1 MQANHPDPEAIKAR
15 ELTLQRMLLIWICTG
30 LAFLLLPGT
39 FLGVWNLVAIAGAHT
54 AAQTDP
60 AWIQAHGHAQIFG
73 WIGTF
78 ILGIGFYSLTKMG
91 RIPEFAVGR
100 AWTSWALWT
109 AGVTLRWA
117 TNLWQWQWRWM
128 LPVSAVLELIGFLVF
143 FATVRGHRPAAGPA
157 VQGAKCRPVWMI
169 VVVTGSIGFLVSLAA
184 NLAVTI
190 QSALAGGSPAIP
202 HDVNQRLLVLFTW
215 AFPVMTI
222 WGFSARWLPVFLGLA
237 ESSDRM
243 LLTAVAVNLA
253 GIGAA
258 MIGWWISAT
267 AAFVIAA
274 GLSGAALRIFQ
285 PPVKAAKTVG
295 VHFTFPLF
303 VRFAYGWLLISAI
316 ISLSAALWDEAGGL
330 WGASRHALTV
340 GFMATMVF
348 SIGQRVLP
356 AFSGM
361 RILYSPTLM
370 FCSLALLNLGCLLRV
385 ASEVGAYE
393 SYVPSLWPLLPVSAV
408 IEMIAVSVF
417 AGNLLLSF
425 RQPPAHLAGVI

>member
-1 MQANHPDPEAIKAR
+1 
-15 ELTLQRMLLIWICTG
+15 
-30 LAFLLLPGT
+30 
-39 FLGVWNLVAIAGAHT
+39 
-54 AAQTDP
+54 
-60 AWIQAHGHAQIFG
+60 
-73 WIGTF
+73 
-78 ILGIGFYSLTKMG
+78 
-91 RIPEFAVGR
+91 
-100 AWTSWALWT
+100 
-109 AGVTLRWA
+109 
-117 TNLWQWQWRWM
+117 
-128 LPVSAVLELIGFLVF
+128 
-143 FATVRGHRPAAGPA
+143 
-157 VQGAKCRPVWMI
+157 
-169 VVVTGSIGFLVSLAA
+169 
-184 NLAVTI
+184 
-190 QSALAGGSPAIP
+190 
-202 HDVNQRLLVLFTW
+202 
-215 AFPVMTI
+215 MTI

-253 GIGAA
+253 GISAA

-267 AAFVIAA
+267 AAFVVAA